1 MQTYQVPVTRVDP
14 QHVRAV
20 IRSFDLTLEAK
31 RADETVG
38 FNPGETLLSALGS
51 CLLTGLA
58 LVADLSQ
65 IPIDAVAIHLEA
77 TRQDRPP
84 KLVSIRYQL
93 WAHTEVSDE
102 RLNRLVMMA
111 EGNSTVFPTLTEA
124 VSISGTASVGT
135 PPES

>member
-1 MQTYQVPVTRVDP
+1 MQTYQVQVTRVDP

-20 IRSFDLTLEAK
+20 TRSFDLTLGAK
-31 RADETVG
+31 RADETAG
-38 FNPGETLLSALGS
+38 FNPVETLLSALGS

-65 IPIDAVAIHLEA
+65 IPMDAVAIHLEA

-93 WAHTEVSDE
+93 WARTEVSDE

-111 EGNSTVFPTLTEA
+111 ERNSTVFQTLTEA